1 MPSGSEFAASMAFV
15 LEREGG
21 FVNDAADR
29 GGATKYGITAATLT
43 RARGVASVT
52 PADVQQLRISEAVA
66 IYERDY
72 WRASAADR
80 IALERPCLALCHFDA
95 AVNHGVQQATRFLQR
110 ALGVDADGIAGSMTM
125 RAVATCVE
133 DATIAAYLR
142 QRAAFFR
149 ALVER
154 APSQRKFLK
163 GWLARCRWVAREC
176 GIPIDTSYSS

>member
-15 LEREGG
+15 LEREGD

-52 PADVQQLRISEAVA
+52 PADVQKLRISEAVA

-110 ALGVDADGIAGSMTM
+110 ALGVDADGIA
-125 RAVATCVE
+125 ACVE